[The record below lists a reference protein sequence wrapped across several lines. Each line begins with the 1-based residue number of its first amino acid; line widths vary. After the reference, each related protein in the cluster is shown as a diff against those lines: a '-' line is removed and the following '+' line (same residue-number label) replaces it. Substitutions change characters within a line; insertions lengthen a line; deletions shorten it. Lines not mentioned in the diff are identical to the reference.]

1 MKAFMY
7 IGGPETYFIFFR
19 IAACIASLGMTFCIS
34 LLAVGQWL
42 TYNPESILP
51 FEASLRESVMY

>member
-7 IGGPETYFIFFR
+7 TGGPERHFIFFR
-19 IAACIASLGMTFCIS
+19 IAACIASPGMTFCIS

-42 TYNPESILP
+42 TYNPESMLQ
-51 FEASLRESVMY
+51 FQASLRESVMY